1 MPITGKICPDVD
13 KLKEMKA
20 SGLQVAVTC
29 DNTALLWIVGAVLA
43 QFLGNRPLPWPR
55 TCVSP
60 LGCQSL
66 LIVNPS
72 PSAPP
77 SLGPSWCSGRCPVPG
92 LGMSPVSHGSP
103 TGVPRESHMVPS
115 SLAIILQYSLMS
127 LTEAT
132 GAVSMKIPVMAAG
145 M

>member
-29 DNTALLWIVGAVLA
+29 DNTALLWIVGAEGTTGTPVLA

-55 TCVSP
+55 TCVGP
-60 LGCQSL
+60 MGCQSL

-77 SLGPSWCSGRCPVPG
+77 AWAPPGVQGGAPCQGWGCPQCP
-92 LGMSPVSHGSP
+92 M
-103 TGVPRESHMVPS
+103 GVPHGPQLPGHHPAIFPGVPN
-115 SLAIILQYSLMS
+115 
-127 LTEAT
+127 
-132 GAVSMKIPVMAAG
+132 
-145 M
+145 